1 MYKTLFLSILS
12 TIFIGC
18 SSSSALKHFQKD
30 EIYTKSMQYSQKA
43 DLLYKN
49 EQKVILWAI
58 YLNNLDEKEFTTK
71 EESFITSLY
80 FVDSDTQILDE
91 TSYNFTLNGKS
102 HTSIEKIEKNDEKYK
117 SLLSRNTWGSYY
129 LVKFKKLKK
138 TYDLKLKLSNP
149 NTSTVLKFVK

>member
-18 SSSSALKHFQKD
+18 SSTSALKHFQKD

-49 EQKVILWAI
+49 EQKAILWAV

-71 EESFITSLY
+71 EEFFIVSLY
-80 FVDSDTQILDE
+80 FIDSDTQSLDE
-91 TSYNFTLNGKS
+91 NSYDFTLNGK
-102 HTSIEKIEKNDEKYK
+102 TYKSIEKIEKDDPKYK
-117 SLLSRNTWGSYY
+117 DLLSRNSWGSYY
-129 LVKFKKLKK
+129 LIKFDELKK
-138 TYDLKLKLSNP
+138 IYDLNLKLSNP